1 MTITELNLAIMFGE
15 FTNDQLNSLMM
26 AIKFNRAR
34 LGKQNKYAFSPGDT
48 VRFDSRGK
56 RYVGI
61 VKRILDKNEEEVVQW
76 IVVQTSLGTYRV
88 PANMLEA
95 A

>member
-1 MTITELNLAIMFGE
+1 MTITELNQAIMFGE

-61 VKRILDKNEEEVVQW
+61 VKRILVKN
-76 IVVQTSLGTYRV
+76 IVVQTSLGTYKV

>member
-1 MTITELNLAIMFGE
+1 MTINELNQAIMFGQ
-15 FTNDQLNSLMM
+15 FTNDQLDSLMM
-26 AIKFNRAR
+26 AIKFNRAK

-56 RYVGI
+56 RYVGV
-61 VKRILDKNEEEVVQW
+61 VKRILVKN

-88 PANMLEA
+88 PANMLQA

>member
-1 MTITELNLAIMFGE
+1 MTITELNQAIMFGE
-15 FTNDQLNSLMM
+15 FTNDQLDSLQM
-26 AIKFNRAR
+26 AIKFARAK

-61 VKRILDKNEEEVVQW
+61 VKRILVKN
-76 IVVQTSLGTYRV
+76 IVVQTSIGTYRV

>member
-1 MTITELNLAIMFGE
+1 MTMTELNQAIMFGE
-15 FTNDQLNSLMM
+15 FTNDQLNSLQM
-26 AIKFNRAR
+26 AIKFNRAK

-61 VKRILDKNEEEVVQW
+61 VKRILVKN
-76 IVVQTSLGTYRV
+76 IVVQTSIGTYRV
-88 PANMLEA
+88 PANMLQTA
-95 A
+95 

>member
-1 MTITELNLAIMFGE
+1 MTITELNQAIMFGE
-15 FTNDQLNSLMM
+15 FTNDQLNSLQM
-26 AIKFNRAR
+26 AIKFNRAK

-61 VKRILDKNEEEVVQW
+61 VKRILVKN
-76 IVVQTSLGTYRV
+76 IVVQTSIGTYRV
-88 PANMLEA
+88 PANMLQTA
-95 A
+95 

>member
-1 MTITELNLAIMFGE
+1 
-15 FTNDQLNSLMM
+15 M
-26 AIKFNRAR
+26 AIKFARAK
-34 LGKQNKYAFSPGDT
+34 LGKQNKYSFSPGDT

-61 VKRILDKNEEEVVQW
+61 VKRILVKN
-76 IVVQTSLGTYRV
+76 IVVQTSIGTYRV

>member
-1 MTITELNLAIMFGE
+1 MTITELNQAIMFGE
-15 FTNDQLNSLMM
+15 FTNDQLNSLQM
-26 AIKFNRAR
+26 AIKFARAKLE
-34 LGKQNKYAFSPGDT
+34 LGKQNKYSFSPGDT

-61 VKRILDKNEEEVVQW
+61 VKRILVKN
-76 IVVQTSLGTYRV
+76 IVVQTSIGTYHV

>member
-1 MTITELNLAIMFGE
+1 MTITELNQAIMFGE
-15 FTNDQLNSLMM
+15 FTNDQLDSLMM
-26 AIKFNRAR
+26 AIKFNRAK
-34 LGKQNKYAFSPGDT
+34 LGKQNKYTFSPGDT

-61 VKRILDKNEEEVVQW
+61 VKRILVKN
-76 IVVQTSLGTYRV
+76 IVVQTSIGTYRV
-88 PANMLEA
+88 PANMLQA

>member
-1 MTITELNLAIMFGE
+1 MTINELNQAIMFGE

-61 VKRILDKNEEEVVQW
+61 VKRILVKN

>member
-1 MTITELNLAIMFGE
+1 MTINELNQAIMFGE
-15 FTNDQLNSLMM
+15 LTNDQLDSLQM
-26 AIKFNRAR
+26 AIKFARAK
-34 LGKQNKYAFSPGDT
+34 LGKQNKYAFSTGDT

-61 VKRILDKNEEEVVQW
+61 VKRILVKN

>member
-1 MTITELNLAIMFGE
+1 MTINELNQAIMFGE

-61 VKRILDKNEEEVVQW
+61 VKRILVKN
-76 IVVQTSLGTYRV
+76 IVVQTSIGTYRV
-88 PANMLEA
+88 PANMLQA

>member
-1 MTITELNLAIMFGE
+1 MTITELNQAIMFGE
-15 FTNDQLNSLMM
+15 FTNDQLNSLQM
-26 AIKFNRAR
+26 ALKFARAK
-34 LGKQNKYAFSPGDT
+34 LGKQNKNAFGVGDT

-61 VKRILDKNEEEVVQW
+61 VQRVLIKNVV
-76 IVVQTSLGTYRV
+76 VKTSISTYRV

-95 A
+95 V

>member
-1 MTITELNLAIMFGE
+1 MTITELNQAIMFSE
-15 FTNDQLNSLMM
+15 FTNDQLNSLQM
-26 AIKFNRAR
+26 AIKFARAK

-61 VKRILDKNEEEVVQW
+61 VKRILVKN
-76 IVVQTSLGTYRV
+76 IVVQTSLGTYKV

>member
-1 MTITELNLAIMFGE
+1 MTITELNHAIMFGE
-15 FTNDQLNSLMM
+15 FTNDQLDSIVM
-26 AIKFNRAR
+26 AAKFARAK

-48 VRFDSRGK
+48 VRFDNRGK

-61 VKRILDKNEEEVVQW
+61 VKRILVKN
-76 IVVQTSLGTYRV
+76 IVVQTSIGTYRV

>member
-1 MTITELNLAIMFGE
+1 MTITELNQSIMFGE

-61 VKRILDKNEEEVVQW
+61 VKRILVKN
-76 IVVQTSLGTYRV
+76 IVVQTSLGTYKV

>member
-1 MTITELNLAIMFGE
+1 MNLIQTLE
-15 FTNDQLNSLMM
+15 QEE
-26 AIKFNRAR
+26 IAR
-34 LGKQNKYAFSPGDT
+34 LGKIIPEFSPGDT

-61 VKRILDKNEEEVVQW
+61 VKRILVKN
-76 IVVQTSLGTYRV
+76 IVVQTSIGTYRV

>member
-1 MTITELNLAIMFGE
+1 MTITELNQAIMFGE

-61 VKRILDKNEEEVVQW
+61 VKRILIKN
-76 IVVQTSLGTYRV
+76 IVVQTTIGTYRV

>member
-1 MTITELNLAIMFGE
+1 MTINELNHAIMFGQ
-15 FTNDQLNSLMM
+15 FTNDQLDSIMM
-26 AIKFNRAR
+26 SIKFARAK

-56 RYVGI
+56 RYVGV
-61 VKRILDKNEEEVVQW
+61 VKRILVKN

-88 PANMLEA
+88 PANMLQA

>member
-1 MTITELNLAIMFGE
+1 
-15 FTNDQLNSLMM
+15 
-26 AIKFNRAR
+26 

-61 VKRILDKNEEEVVQW
+61 VKRILVKN
-76 IVVQTSLGTYRV
+76 IVVQTSIGTYRV

>member
-1 MTITELNLAIMFGE
+1 MTITELNQAIMFGE
-15 FTNDQLNSLMM
+15 FTNDQLDSLMM
-26 AIKFNRAR
+26 AIKFNRAK
-34 LGKQNKYAFSPGDT
+34 LGKQNKYAFNPGDT

-61 VKRILDKNEEEVVQW
+61 VKRILVKN
-76 IVVQTSLGTYRV
+76 IVVQTSIGTYRV

>member
-1 MTITELNLAIMFGE
+1 MTITELNQAIMFGE
-15 FTNDQLNSLMM
+15 FTNDQLDSLQM
-26 AIKFNRAR
+26 AIKFARAK

-61 VKRILDKNEEEVVQW
+61 VKRILVKN
-76 IVVQTSLGTYRV
+76 IDVQTSLGTYRV

>member
-1 MTITELNLAIMFGE
+1 MTITELNQAIMFGE
-15 FTNDQLNSLMM
+15 FTNDQLDSLQM
-26 AIKFNRAR
+26 AIKFARAK
-34 LGKQNKYAFSPGDT
+34 LSKQNKYTFSPGDT

-61 VKRILDKNEEEVVQW
+61 VKRILVKN
-76 IVVQTSLGTYRV
+76 IVVQTSIGTYRV

>member
-1 MTITELNLAIMFGE
+1 MTITELNQAIMFGE

-61 VKRILDKNEEEVVQW
+61 VKRILVKN
-76 IVVQTSLGTYRV
+76 IIIQTSIGTYRV

>member
-1 MTITELNLAIMFGE
+1 MTINELNQAIMFGE

-26 AIKFNRAR
+26 SIKFARAR
-34 LGKQNKYAFSPGDT
+34 LGKKNKYAFTPGDS
-48 VRFDSRGK
+48 VRFDSRGV
-56 RYVGI
+56 RYVG
-61 VKRILDKNEEEVVQW
+61 VVQRVLVKN
-76 IVVQTSLGTYRV
+76 VVVKTSIGTYRV

>member
-1 MTITELNLAIMFGE
+1 MTINELNQTIMFGE
-15 FTNDQLNSLMM
+15 FTNDQLNSLQM
-26 AIKFNRAR
+26 AIKFARAR

-56 RYVGI
+56 RYIGK
-61 VKRILDKNEEEVVQW
+61 VKRILVKN

>member
-1 MTITELNLAIMFGE
+1 MTINEINQAIIAGNFS
-15 FTNDQLNSLMM
+15 NDQLNSIGM
-26 AIKFNRAR
+26 AVKFARAQ
-34 LGKQNKYAFSPGDT
+34 LGKQNKNAFTVGDT
-48 VRFDSRGK
+48 VRFDSRGR

-61 VKRILDKNEEEVVQW
+61 VKRILVKNV
-76 IVVQTSLGTYRV
+76 VVQTSLGNYRV

>member
-1 MTITELNLAIMFGE
+1 MTINELNQAIMFGE
-15 FTNDQLNSLMM
+15 FTNDQLNSLLM

-61 VKRILDKNEEEVVQW
+61 VKRILVKN